1 MKTFKKYPPKW
12 KGKKKTGYYLHAER
26 HVEMS
31 SNILQGR
38 PRAESNRL
46 AYTVDRNDVSMRELF
61 VPFSVTY
68 SSAMNTGS

>member
-1 MKTFKKYPPKW
+1 MERQ
-12 KGKKKTGYYLHAER
+12 KKKTGYYLHAER

-46 AYTVDRNDVSMRELF
+46 AYTVGRNDVSMRELLI
-61 VPFSVTY
+61 PFSVTC